1 MIKQDAVTK
10 INIFDSEKLSLGQ
23 KIWNIFYEVK
33 CEGLKKKKVQ
43 MDYVYITLTQ
53 PAIVQ

>member
-1 MIKQDAVTK
+1 MTKQDAVTK
-10 INIFDSEKLSLGQ
+10 TNIFDSEKLSLGR

>member
-10 INIFDSEKLSLGQ
+10 INIFDSEKLSLGR

-33 CEGLKKKKVQ
+33 CEGLKKKKYKWT
-43 MDYVYITLTQ
+43 MYILH
-53 PAIVQ
+53 

>member
-10 INIFDSEKLSLGQ
+10 INIFDSEKLSLGR

-33 CEGLKKKKVQ
+33 CEGLKKKVQ
-43 MDYVYITLTQ
+43 MDYVYITLT
-53 PAIVQ
+53 